1 MSETKIYQEEIG
13 AGIDSEASNPNGIF
27 ARVSYWEDSNLHYPV
42 SLPGHYTIEI
52 VVMID
57 REFVIERKSVFFTRY
72 REDAKIIRRT
82 IKQFDGIR
90 KDYEENK
97 GVVFEG
103 VKS

>member
-42 SLPGHYTIEI
+42 SLPSHYIVEI

-57 REFVIERKSVFFTRY
+57 RQFVSESKHVFFTRF
-72 REDAKIIRRT
+72 REDANMIRKT
-82 IKQFDGIR
+82 IKRFDGIR

-103 VKS
+103 EKS